1 MVKESDME
9 LNIMDWLCPECGL
22 ELHKHLIE
30 IICPVS
36 DVDEPDASEK
46 ICLKCKWNDGIS
58 GYSQVCAYALHGG
71 ETLHIR
77 DGKPRGKCLLEDA
90 PEPVMS
96 NLLENMEDIN
106 PDFSKAVD
114 RHFWELLADAPEP
127 ADIATSHKST
137 KTDSLKGE

>member
-9 LNIMDWLCPECGL
+9 LMNWLCPECGL
-22 ELHKHLIE
+22 ELHKHLTE

-36 DVDEPDASEK
+36 DVDAPGPDEK
-46 ICLKCKWNDGIS
+46 ICLKCKWNNGFS

-90 PEPVMS
+90 PEPADRKDSGHSKDCSSLGGGPICNCGRGSQRMS
-96 NLLENMEDIN
+96 
-106 PDFSKAVD
+106 
-114 RHFWELLADAPEP
+114 
-127 ADIATSHKST
+127 
-137 KTDSLKGE
+137 